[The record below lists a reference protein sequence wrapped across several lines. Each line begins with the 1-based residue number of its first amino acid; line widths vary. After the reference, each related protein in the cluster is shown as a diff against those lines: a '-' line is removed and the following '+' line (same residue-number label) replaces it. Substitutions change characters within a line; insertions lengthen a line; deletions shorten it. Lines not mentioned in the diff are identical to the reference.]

1 MKNIWKSVCVW
12 LFIGAMAA
20 VPVVAEN
27 AAMVKTSSSVA
38 EGNLTPPLGKARAD
52 GYFQNTRSVLLFS
65 PRGANAY
72 IGRRMEKELS
82 AIFRYPYYQVVSDAA
97 AASSDSFIGAAKA
110 SGADIVV
117 LPIVVEFSQF
127 RRPGSM
133 FSDSDPLIWT
143 SARLRLEWWETGM
156 DVPAMAE
163 TRFFD
168 CKEEGFDTDPDRIF
182 DEMWKQ
188 LMKKFPYRRIPTDL
202 AGKETKENREAAA

>member
-1 MKNIWKSVCVW
+1 MNIICKIICA
-12 LFIGAMAA
+12 LLLLIGAMAA
-20 VPVVAEN
+20 IPVAAEN
-27 AAMVKTSSSVA
+27 AATTKTFSSMA
-38 EGNLTPPLGKARAD
+38 EENLTPSLGKARAD
-52 GYFQNTRSVLLFS
+52 GYFQNTRNVLLLS
-65 PRGANAY
+65 SRGANAY
-72 IGRRMEKELS
+72 IGQRMEKELS
-82 AIFRYPYYQVVSDAA
+82 AIFRYPYYQVVSETAA
-97 AASSDSFIGAAKA
+97 ASDSFIGAAKA

-133 FSDSDPLIWT
+133 LWDSDPLIWT

-156 DVPAMAE
+156 ETPAMAE

-202 AGKETKENREAAA
+202 AGKETKGNREAAA